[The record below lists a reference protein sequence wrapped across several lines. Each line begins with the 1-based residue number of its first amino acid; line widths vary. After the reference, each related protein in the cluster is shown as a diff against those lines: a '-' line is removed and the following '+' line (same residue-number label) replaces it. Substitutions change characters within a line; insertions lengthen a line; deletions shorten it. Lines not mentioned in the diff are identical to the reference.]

1 MKACVFTLGC
11 KLNEVESASLM
22 SGLKALGYET
32 TEELGYADLY
42 LLNTC
47 AVTKEAEKRAASG
60 RPHAQV

>member
-42 LLNTC
+42 LMPICIFSTP
-47 AVTKEAEKRAASG
+47 AR
-60 RPHAQV
+60 